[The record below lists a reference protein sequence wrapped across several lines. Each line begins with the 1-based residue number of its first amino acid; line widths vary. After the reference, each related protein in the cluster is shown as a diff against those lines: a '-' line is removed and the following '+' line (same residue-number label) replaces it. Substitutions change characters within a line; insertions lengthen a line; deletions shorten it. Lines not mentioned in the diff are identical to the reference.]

1 MAFVLLDL
9 KKKFYSQY
17 AYYENPV
24 SFWSSSLFH
33 HSIPSQR
40 WTQFS
45 MMCHDATF
53 SDHVIIGFFLLLLSR
68 ITLKLCPKQRSAHVP
83 YLTPWPQRFDYAMT
97 APSSQLD
104 SALSWTA
111 LRQGKMQIPFWVCK
125 FCQIW
130 IKSTF
135 GMKLLKQFAEQEK
148 NRDTIHCKVCT
159 VHYKYI

>member
-53 SDHVIIGFFLLLLSR
+53 SDHVIIVFFLLLLSR

-97 APSSQLD
+97 APSLTQ
-104 SALSWTA
+104 
-111 LRQGKMQIPFWVCK
+111 RCPGQRRGKAKCK
-125 FCQIW
+125 YLFEFVNFV
-130 IKSTF
+130 KF
-135 GMKLLKQFAEQEK
+135 E
-148 NRDTIHCKVCT
+148 
-159 VHYKYI
+159 